1 MEINVI
7 GQGEKSYKP
16 DQIEFDIN
24 ISNVYRNY
32 EEALVKGEESVLKFL
47 NEMKNFGFE
56 FQNFKTV
63 NYQIKDEVEYKDDK
77 YTKIGV
83 RYIRSLSLK
92 FDYDMKKMSE
102 MIEVSSKLQ
111 NAPRISVRYSLK
123 DTKTAE
129 MQLFTDAY
137 QNAKR
142 QADIIANAAGLKV
155 VRCAKT
161 SINEEYDNYYSRTS
175 YDCKDK
181 MMSKCSARASDLMV
195 QTYIPQDI
203 VVRQQIFCVFI
214 AE

>member
-16 DQIEFDIN
+16 DQIVFDIN
-24 ISNVYRNY
+24 ISNVYKNY
-32 EEALVKGEESVLKFL
+32 EEALVKGEESVLEFL
-47 NEMKNFGFE
+47 NEMKAFGFE

-63 NYQIKDEVEYKDDK
+63 NYQIKDETEYKDNA
-77 YTKIGV
+77 YRKIGV
-83 RYIRSLSLK
+83 RYIRGLTLK

-102 MIEVSSKLQ
+102 MIEASSKLK
-111 NAPRISVRYSLK
+111 NAPRINVRYGLK
-123 DTKTAE
+123 DSKTAE

-137 QNAKR
+137 QNAKK

-161 SINEEYDNYYSRTS
+161 SIGEENNNYFSRTS
-175 YDCKDK
+175 YDHNDK
-181 MMSKCSARASDLMV
+181 MMSKCSAGASDIMER
-195 QTYIPQDI
+195 TYTPQDI
-203 VVRQQIFCVFI
+203 VVEQEIFCVFI